1 MLAGL
6 SAGSMEPSER
16 STELSME
23 ELAALADT
31 AGADVAALVLQTR
44 QTPDPRSFLG
54 SGKLHEIK
62 EIIDN
67 WSSCDSDD
75 IPDTV
80 LTNLMRLFGVFIVI
94 YRLLERR
101 K

>member
-1 MLAGL
+1 MGFDGIKDFIE
-6 SAGSMEPSER
+6 SVGDTVSVFGN
-16 STELSME
+16 E
-23 ELAALADT
+23 EAVRLYE
-31 AGADVAALVLQTR
+31 
-44 QTPDPRSFLG
+44 
-54 SGKLHEIK
+54 EIK

-80 LTNLMRLFGVFIVI
+80 LMNLMRLFGVFIVI

>member
-1 MLAGL
+1 MGFDGIKDFIE
-6 SAGSMEPSER
+6 SVGDTVSVFGN
-16 STELSME
+16 E
-23 ELAALADT
+23 EAVRLYE
-31 AGADVAALVLQTR
+31 
-44 QTPDPRSFLG
+44 
-54 SGKLHEIK
+54 EIK

>member
-1 MLAGL
+1 MDFDGIKDFIE
-6 SAGSMEPSER
+6 SVGD
-16 STELSME
+16 TVTIFGNE
-23 ELAALADT
+23 EAIRLYD
-31 AGADVAALVLQTR
+31 
-44 QTPDPRSFLG
+44 
-54 SGKLHEIK
+54 EIK
-62 EIIDN
+62 EIIDD
-67 WSSCDSDD
+67 WSSCNSDD

>member
-1 MLAGL
+1 MDFDGIKDFFDSVGDTVAVFGN
-6 SAGSMEPSER
+6 
-16 STELSME
+16 E
-23 ELAALADT
+23 EAIRLYD
-31 AGADVAALVLQTR
+31 Q
-44 QTPDPRSFLG
+44 
-54 SGKLHEIK
+54 IK
-62 EIIDN
+62 EIIDD

>member
-1 MLAGL
+1 MDFDNIKVFIESVGDTVAVFGN
-6 SAGSMEPSER
+6 
-16 STELSME
+16 E
-23 ELAALADT
+23 EAIRLYD
-31 AGADVAALVLQTR
+31 
-44 QTPDPRSFLG
+44 
-54 SGKLHEIK
+54 EIK
-62 EIIDN
+62 EIIDD

>member
-1 MLAGL
+1 MDFDGIKDFIE
-6 SAGSMEPSER
+6 SVGD
-16 STELSME
+16 TVTIFGNE
-23 ELAALADT
+23 EAIRLYD
-31 AGADVAALVLQTR
+31 
-44 QTPDPRSFLG
+44 
-54 SGKLHEIK
+54 EIK
-62 EIIDN
+62 EIIDD

>member
-1 MLAGL
+1 MDFDGIKDFIE
-6 SAGSMEPSER
+6 SVGDTVSVFGN
-16 STELSME
+16 E
-23 ELAALADT
+23 EAVRLYE
-31 AGADVAALVLQTR
+31 
-44 QTPDPRSFLG
+44 
-54 SGKLHEIK
+54 KIK

-80 LTNLMRLFGVFIVI
+80 LMNLVRLFGVFIVI

>member
-1 MLAGL
+1 MDFDNIKVFIESVGDTVAVFGN
-6 SAGSMEPSER
+6 
-16 STELSME
+16 E
-23 ELAALADT
+23 EAVHLYD
-31 AGADVAALVLQTR
+31 
-44 QTPDPRSFLG
+44 
-54 SGKLHEIK
+54 EIK
-62 EIIDN
+62 KISDD

-101 K
+101 Q

>member
-1 MLAGL
+1 MDFDGIKDFFDSVGDTVAVFGN
-6 SAGSMEPSER
+6 
-16 STELSME
+16 E
-23 ELAALADT
+23 EAIRLYD
-31 AGADVAALVLQTR
+31 
-44 QTPDPRSFLG
+44 
-54 SGKLHEIK
+54 EIK
-62 EIIDN
+62 EIIDD

>member
-1 MLAGL
+1 MGFDGIKDFIE
-6 SAGSMEPSER
+6 SVGDTVSVFGN
-16 STELSME
+16 E
-23 ELAALADT
+23 EAVRLYE
-31 AGADVAALVLQTR
+31 
-44 QTPDPRSFLG
+44 
-54 SGKLHEIK
+54 EIK

-80 LTNLMRLFGVFIVI
+80 LTNLMRLFVVFIVI

>member
-1 MLAGL
+1 MDFDSIKDFVESVGDTVAVFGN
-6 SAGSMEPSER
+6 
-16 STELSME
+16 E
-23 ELAALADT
+23 EAIRLYD
-31 AGADVAALVLQTR
+31 
-44 QTPDPRSFLG
+44 
-54 SGKLHEIK
+54 EIK
-62 EIIDN
+62 EIIDD

-80 LTNLMRLFGVFIVI
+80 LTNLMRLFVVFIVI

>member
-1 MLAGL
+1 MDFDGIKDFIDSVGDTVAVFGN
-6 SAGSMEPSER
+6 
-16 STELSME
+16 E
-23 ELAALADT
+23 EAIRLYD
-31 AGADVAALVLQTR
+31 
-44 QTPDPRSFLG
+44 
-54 SGKLHEIK
+54 EIK
-62 EIIDN
+62 EIIDD

-80 LTNLMRLFGVFIVI
+80 LTNLMRLFGLFIVI

>member
-1 MLAGL
+1 MDFDGIKDFIDSVGDTVAVFGN
-6 SAGSMEPSER
+6 
-16 STELSME
+16 E
-23 ELAALADT
+23 EAIRLYD
-31 AGADVAALVLQTR
+31 
-44 QTPDPRSFLG
+44 
-54 SGKLHEIK
+54 EIK
-62 EIIDN
+62 EIIDD

-94 YRLLERR
+94 YRLLEENP

>member
-1 MLAGL
+1 MDFDGIKDFIE
-6 SAGSMEPSER
+6 SVGDTVSVFGN
-16 STELSME
+16 E
-23 ELAALADT
+23 EAVRLYE
-31 AGADVAALVLQTR
+31 
-44 QTPDPRSFLG
+44 
-54 SGKLHEIK
+54 EIK
-62 EIIDN
+62 EIIDD

>member
-1 MLAGL
+1 MDFDNIKVFIESVGDTVAVFGN
-6 SAGSMEPSER
+6 
-16 STELSME
+16 E
-23 ELAALADT
+23 EAVHLYD
-31 AGADVAALVLQTR
+31 
-44 QTPDPRSFLG
+44 
-54 SGKLHEIK
+54 EIK
-62 EIIDN
+62 KIIDD

-101 K
+101 Q

>member
-1 MLAGL
+1 MDFDSIKDFVESVGDTVAVFGN
-6 SAGSMEPSER
+6 
-16 STELSME
+16 E
-23 ELAALADT
+23 EAVHLYD
-31 AGADVAALVLQTR
+31 
-44 QTPDPRSFLG
+44 
-54 SGKLHEIK
+54 EIK

>member
-1 MLAGL
+1 MDFDSIKDFVESVGDTVNIF
-6 SAGSMEPSER
+6 GN
-16 STELSME
+16 E
-23 ELAALADT
+23 EAIRLYD
-31 AGADVAALVLQTR
+31 
-44 QTPDPRSFLG
+44 
-54 SGKLHEIK
+54 EIK
-62 EIIDN
+62 EIIDD

>member
-1 MLAGL
+1 MDFDGIKDFIESVGDTVAVFGN
-6 SAGSMEPSER
+6 
-16 STELSME
+16 E
-23 ELAALADT
+23 EAVRLYD
-31 AGADVAALVLQTR
+31 
-44 QTPDPRSFLG
+44 
-54 SGKLHEIK
+54 EIK
-62 EIIDN
+62 EIIYD

>member
-1 MLAGL
+1 MDFDGIRDFIE
-6 SAGSMEPSER
+6 SVG
-16 STELSME
+16 
-23 ELAALADT
+23 DT
-31 AGADVAALVLQTR
+31 VAVLGNDEAIR
-44 QTPDPRSFLG
+44 LYD
-54 SGKLHEIK
+54 EIK
-62 EIIDN
+62 EIIDD

>member
-1 MLAGL
+1 MDFDGIRDFIE
-6 SAGSMEPSER
+6 SVG
-16 STELSME
+16 
-23 ELAALADT
+23 DT
-31 AGADVAALVLQTR
+31 VAVLGN
-44 QTPDPRSFLG
+44 DKAICLYN
-54 SGKLHEIK
+54 EIK
-62 EIIDN
+62 EIIDD

>member
-1 MLAGL
+1 MNFDSIKAFIESIGDTV
-6 SAGSMEPSER
+6 AVFGN
-16 STELSME
+16 E
-23 ELAALADT
+23 EAVRLYN
-31 AGADVAALVLQTR
+31 
-44 QTPDPRSFLG
+44 
-54 SGKLHEIK
+54 EIK
-62 EIIDN
+62 EIIDD

-80 LTNLMRLFGVFIVI
+80 LMNLMRLFGVFIVI